1 MTDKEFLAV
10 YLGRYQKALAK
21 IAELE
26 QLQQRIESNAVS
38 ITGVDTTA
46 VKVQSNKQSDNVA
59 APVVSAVAVGEHIAD
74 LQRKAPALM
83 ENTTRIIDMLPFEF
97 QGRTVLEA
105 HFIFGYPLATA
116 HSFLGIS
123 RNQVYVQYNKALELL
138 LNLPEVRELLGRY
151 ADRLRE
157 NKRRRM
163 EKSQNSGEASRE

>member
-10 YLGRYQKALAK
+10 FLGRYQKALAK

-26 QLQQRIESNAVS
+26 QLKQRIESEAVS
-38 ITGVDTTA
+38 IKGVNITTD
-46 VKVQSNKQSDNVA
+46 KVQSNKHTDNVA
-59 APVVSAVAVGEHIAD
+59 APVVSAVSVGEKIAD
-74 LQRKAPALM
+74 LQSKLPALM
-83 ENTTRIIDMLPFEF
+83 NNTDRVINMLPFEF

-138 LNLPEVRELLGRY
+138 LKLPEVREILEWY
-151 ADRLRE
+151 ANRLRE

-163 EKSQNSGEASRE
+163 VKSQSSGEASRE

>member
-10 YLGRYQKALAK
+10 FLGRYQKALAK

-26 QLQQRIESNAVS
+26 QLQQRIESEAVS
-38 ITGVDTTA
+38 IKGVNITA
-46 VKVQSNKQSDNVA
+46 DKVQSNKHTDNVA

-97 QGRTVLEA
+97 QGRSVLEI
-105 HFIFGYPLATA
+105 HFVYGYPLVNTC
-116 HSFLGIS
+116 SVIGVS
-123 RNQVYVQYNKALELL
+123 RSKVYSLYNKSLEQLL
-138 LNLPEVRELLGRY
+138 KLRDVRETLERY

-163 EKSQNSGEASRE
+163 SKTLDSGKEPRE